1 MSQLIIRELNQRNV
15 FKHSHDFNLSIHKLG
30 SISLDIFY
38 TIISQI
44 KNEDQDFN
52 QFIISISDL
61 EKRMQVSNADYR
73 INRKHLINAVDSLM
87 EQKIKLNTSSKYSTY
102 QWFNSFTVAS
112 EEGYIYVE
120 INDKF
125 REHLLQLEKYVKGN
139 LISFLN
145 LRSVYAKRIY
155 LIMCQYASIGHTI
168 ITLEDLNTRLETP
181 DSLKT
186 YSNFKARV
194 LETAKKEI
202 NEFTELNIEYKAIKI
217 GRSVNDIKFSIKR
230 KVEKVNTNSSSKA
243 GIAAAQ
249 EFIDSA
255 EEEIIDI
262 EVA

>member
-1 MSQLIIRELNQRNV
+1 
-15 FKHSHDFNLSIHKLG
+15 
-30 SISLDIFY
+30 
-38 TIISQI
+38 
-44 KNEDQDFN
+44 
-52 QFIISISDL
+52 
-61 EKRMQVSNADYR
+61 
-73 INRKHLINAVDSLM
+73 
-87 EQKIKLNTSSKYSTY
+87 
-102 QWFNSFTVAS
+102 
-112 EEGYIYVE
+112 
-120 INDKF
+120 
-125 REHLLQLEKYVKGN
+125 
-139 LISFLN
+139 
-145 LRSVYAKRIY
+145 
-155 LIMCQYASIGHTI
+155 MCQYASMGHTI